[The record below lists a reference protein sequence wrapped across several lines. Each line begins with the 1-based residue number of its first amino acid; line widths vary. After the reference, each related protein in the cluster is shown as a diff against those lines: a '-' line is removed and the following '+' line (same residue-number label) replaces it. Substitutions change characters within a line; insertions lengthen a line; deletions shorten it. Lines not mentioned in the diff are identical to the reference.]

1 LIEPSQERG
10 ARSRRSVTQLIAL
23 LIVITLGLF
32 AAMTQLIVNL
42 YQSQNAAAW
51 SVREDAMWAAF
62 QADREAARLIE
73 AMRVAQRAPTPEN
86 IDAALLRYDLL
97 YSRALVLEQDSFA
110 IKFDASS
117 PVSEAAF
124 AARAVILALDN
135 WIEDLSA
142 GSGAFSVHVEPF
154 IVEVAKTQEATG
166 QLLMILNEALNS
178 ARVDER
184 TEVARMNLRL
194 VICAVLIALL
204 FVSIVALQSVQ
215 LTQIGRSRRE
225 IEALSER
232 NAMNAERAEAGS
244 RAKSMFLATMS
255 HEIRTPLNGL
265 IGTVELM
272 FEDNL
277 TPEQTKNLM
286 TIQKSG
292 EVLLDVI
299 SDILDFS
306 KMEAGR
312 LVTELK
318 PCSLTEIVN
327 EVSAIMGQRAK
338 QAGLVLSLK
347 APALSVT
354 TDGARVRQV
363 LVNLIGNA
371 IKFTSTGSVT
381 VDITRVG
388 NDRLLVEVKDTG
400 IGISEP
406 GLLGLFKDF
415 SQVDG
420 SASRAFSGTGLGL
433 AICKRIVEGL
443 GGTIGVQSILGVGS
457 RFWFEIP
464 VSEVLEL
471 PRATENDQVVGEL
484 HPTLVSPLGKLSG
497 RVLVVEDN
505 EINRR
510 VVTGLLDR
518 LGIDFQIAK
527 DGAVAVEMVCK
538 EDFDV
543 VLMDYQMP
551 VMNGL
556 DATRAIRAKG
566 MTVPIVG
573 LTANAFV
580 DDRDACLGAGMND
593 FIAKPVTRAKLIQT
607 LSVFCAAGA
616 VRAMPEDDGVD
627 WPQFDALLEE
637 LGPEVVADLLFSF
650 RNDADTLFAEVQV
663 AEANRDAVAL
673 DRALHGLKGVSH
685 TIGLAKLAN
694 QAQAMRLTPS
704 PSGLGLSDLQ
714 LSCDLGLA
722 TLTKSLSSIHQDATE
737 PLRSDLA
744 TALTCPPVV
753 PRS

>member
-1 LIEPSQERG
+1 
-10 ARSRRSVTQLIAL
+10 
-23 LIVITLGLF
+23 
-32 AAMTQLIVNL
+32 
-42 YQSQNAAAW
+42 
-51 SVREDAMWAAF
+51 
-62 QADREAARLIE
+62 
-73 AMRVAQRAPTPEN
+73 
-86 IDAALLRYDLL
+86 
-97 YSRALVLEQDSFA
+97 
-110 IKFDASS
+110 
-117 PVSEAAF
+117 
-124 AARAVILALDN
+124 
-135 WIEDLSA
+135 
-142 GSGAFSVHVEPF
+142 
-154 IVEVAKTQEATG
+154 
-166 QLLMILNEALNS
+166 
-178 ARVDER
+178 
-184 TEVARMNLRL
+184 
-194 VICAVLIALL
+194 
-204 FVSIVALQSVQ
+204 
-215 LTQIGRSRRE
+215 
-225 IEALSER
+225 
-232 NAMNAERAEAGS
+232 MNAERAEAGS

-607 LSVFCAAGA
+607 LSVFCAAAA